1 MNGVTYTYCINH
13 QLSWG
18 HNQAPKVASK
28 TQRISYSSS
37 FIPRK
42 NQRELLLSAVVFAVN
57 RYECFMEN
65 ENMIRTFCGYKPSKS
80 NIELHQKF
88 IVSYK
93 KHGGSQLTPRYT
105 EYQTIKKVNRIKR
118 INTMLNL
125 KTRFIWEKIKHGI
138 INEMSWCNVLRR
150 TSSDY
155 CVEW

>member
-13 QLSWG
+13 QLGWD

-28 TQRISYSSS
+28 MQRISYSSS
-37 FIPRK
+37 FIPGK
-42 NQRELLLSAVVFAVN
+42 NQGELLSSAVVFAVN

-65 ENMIRTFCGYKPSKS
+65 KNMIRKFCGYKPSKS

-88 IVSYK
+88 TVSYK